1 MIYYNQ
7 AACRPNRPMGNPHRG
22 PGRASQLEA
31 GVSYPAKRARTTN
44 RDLSK
49 PEPRKE
55 SGKGNKMHGI
65 QNQMEEFLQA
75 VTKKTSRII
84 EEYPVQPRP
93 GTYCVSQDR
102 SLVPWYK
109 LTSVQNIQASLRDF
123 ISTIEANSVMMD
135 KQELD
140 ELLHMTSLLQ
150 TQRPAEP
157 RQLRHQSTDHIQPL
171 LPPIRRGIKCSSK
184 ERESEDGENR
194 ARGQD
199 KRKSFVGS
207 QYSRRGS
214 LRSPVRAPLRSP
226 LRSSGSSGSF
236 TYCSMPTVV
245 F

>member
-7 AACRPNRPMGNPHRG
+7 AACTPNRPMGNPHRG

-123 ISTIEANSVMMD
+123 ISTIQANSVMMD

-157 RQLRHQSTDHIQPL
+157 QQLRHQSTDHIQPL
-171 LPPIRRGIKCSSK
+171 LPPIRRGMKWK
-184 ERESEDGENR
+184 NEDGQNR
-194 ARGQD
+194 ARGLD

-226 LRSSGSSGSF
+226 LSSSGSF

>member
-1 MIYYNQ
+1 
-7 AACRPNRPMGNPHRG
+7 MGNPHRG
-22 PGRASQLEA
+22 PGRASQLEV

-93 GTYCVSQDR
+93 GTYCVSRDR

-123 ISTIEANSVMMD
+123 ISTIQANSVMMD

-157 RQLRHQSTDHIQPL
+157 QQLRHQSTDHIQPL
-171 LPPIRRGIKCSSK
+171 LPPIRRGMKWK
-184 ERESEDGENR
+184 NEDGENR
-194 ARGQD
+194 ARGLD

-226 LRSSGSSGSF
+226 LSSSGSF

>member
-1 MIYYNQ
+1 
-7 AACRPNRPMGNPHRG
+7 
-22 PGRASQLEA
+22 
-31 GVSYPAKRARTTN
+31 
-44 RDLSK
+44 
-49 PEPRKE
+49 
-55 SGKGNKMHGI
+55 MHGI

-123 ISTIEANSVMMD
+123 ISTIQANSVMMD

-157 RQLRHQSTDHIQPL
+157 QQLRHQSTDHIQPL
-171 LPPIRRGIKCSSK
+171 PPIRRGMKWSSK
-184 ERESEDGENR
+184 ERKSEDGENR
-194 ARGQD
+194 DQGLD
-199 KRKSFVGS
+199 NRKI

-214 LRSPVRAPLRSP
+214 LRSPVRAPLRAP
-226 LRSSGSSGSF
+226 LLHVYQDF
-236 TYCSMPTVV
+236 
-245 F
+245 